1 MQFYC
6 YDILLIYCIPWISR
20 RCLLAPTGG
29 SDPAVDHCQWNR
41 SSTANAD
48 APPPHHSHPRI
59 RRPALEIEA
68 PGPYRPVWGASP
80 TCDGE
85 VSAADSFWEAI
96 CGERDREKE
105 NPLGNHQQ
113 PPDASQQQQFLEWPL
128 VVPLAAALPSLRSEP
143 SSPALASISG
153 HPGAEGGALVGGEGL
168 GFLTCSVFKNKK
180 VKNSINPGVRQEN

>member
-1 MQFYC
+1 MTFFSSIASLGFQEDVFWLQQE
-6 YDILLIYCIPWISR
+6 DLTQLWTTVNEIA
-20 RCLLAPTGG
+20 LAPRTQT
-29 SDPAVDHCQWNR
+29 P
-41 SSTANAD
+41 
-48 APPPHHSHPRI
+48 PPPHHSHPRI